1 MIKKFGILA
10 LVVCL
15 LLVLLSPA
23 LVQAQGEL
31 AILGSSA
38 VTEFPSRLTFN
49 LSAQSDVNITDVR
62 LCYSVDRTSF
72 AEVIGEGYVEFTPA
86 AKVDVSWALEM
97 LKFGGLPPGATVT
110 YWWRVTDASGSKL
123 ETAPAQVRYDDL
135 RYAWRSLTEGE
146 VTIYWYRGND
156 TFAQELMSA
165 AQQALERLAED
176 TGAYLEE
183 PAELY
188 IYASQQDLLGA
199 MVYPQEWTG
208 AVTFTRYSIM
218 AFGIAPGETSWGK
231 TAIAHE
237 LTHLVIHQMTLNPYN
252 SLPDWLDEGLAMY
265 TEGLLAPGFT
275 TYLIKAVAEG
285 SLISVQSLSNP
296 FSAYAEEAYLS
307 YAESYSLVEY
317 LISSHGQGKMLALL
331 NTFRE
336 GSGYDGALEGV
347 YGFDMDGL
355 DSLWR
360 DYVTEKYQLA
370 PVVEEKGMHP
380 ALVAVI
386 VVLAIGLVVA
396 LGLVIRSRARR
407 QIQ

>member
-1 MIKKFGILA
+1 MSKKIKLIVLIFSLF
-10 LVVCL
+10 
-15 LLVLLSPA
+15 LVLLSPA
-23 LVQAQGEL
+23 LVQAQGGL

-38 VTEFPSRLTFN
+38 VTEFPLRLHFN
-49 LSAQSDVNITDVR
+49 LSAQSNVNITDVR

-72 AEVIGEGYVEFTPA
+72 ADVISEGYVEFTPA
-86 AKVDVSWALEM
+86 TRVDVSWALEM
-97 LKFGGLPPGATVT
+97 LKFGGLPPGATVS
-110 YWWRVTDASGSKL
+110 YWWRVEDASGSKV

-135 RYAWRSLTEGE
+135 RYAWCSLTEGE
-146 VTIYWYRGND
+146 VTIYWYKGND
-156 TFAQELMSA
+156 AFARELMSA
-165 AQQALERLAED
+165 AQQALERLAKD
-176 TGAYLEE
+176 TGAYLDK

-208 AVTFTRYSIM
+208 AVAFTRYSIM
-218 AFGIAPGETSWGK
+218 AFGIAPGELSWGE

-265 TEGLLAPGFT
+265 NEGLLDPTFT
-275 TYLIKAVAEG
+275 FYLNAAIAEG
-285 SLISVQSLSNP
+285 SLISVQSLSSP
-296 FSAYAEEAYLS
+296 FSANADEAYLS

-317 LISSHGQGKMLALL
+317 LIASYGQGKMLELL

-336 GSGYDGALEGV
+336 GSGYDDALEKV

-360 DYVTEKYQLA
+360 GYVTEQYQSAAEFIPA
-370 PVVEEKGMHP
+370 PATAGF
-380 ALVAVI
+380 
-386 VVLAIGLVVA
+386 
-396 LGLVIRSRARR
+396 
-407 QIQ
+407 